1 MVNFPARIPDYDSHS
16 PALLDFFLS
25 SDTSI
30 CSTMAFPPLGNSDH
44 IVVSVSIDF
53 PSNSQQDPTFH
64 CIPCGYSCTDWDCFV
79 ITQKCSMGSLNS
91 VLLKLLVNFVNWLR
105 LELMYISLIISI
117 GSSLTLL
124 HGFQL
129 LVLILYQQNKPSKSK
144 AKFRPRLVIIAKGFL
159 KLPRLHMLIKQKI
172 TSLPE
177 IWLLGL
183 LGNCQQFSQ
192 QR

>member
-1 MVNFPARIPDYDSHS
+1 
-16 PALLDFFLS
+16 
-25 SDTSI
+25 
-30 CSTMAFPPLGNSDH
+30 
-44 IVVSVSIDF
+44 
-53 PSNSQQDPTFH
+53 
-64 CIPCGYSCTDWDCFV
+64 
-79 ITQKCSMGSLNS
+79 MGSLNS

-129 LVLILYQQNKPSKSK
+129 LVLILYQQNKSSKSK

-159 KLPRLHMLIKQKI
+159 KLPSLHMLIKQKI

-183 LGNCQQFSQ
+183 LGNCL
-192 QR
+192 